1 MKYVVSYMK
10 NPELYQEAFV
20 AWGSLYDVGYDWF
33 SIDELIDGVS
43 IFNTRKKAEAY
54 AREVLRE
61 VFFDELYVLKLN
73 PKNETLSYIS
83 TVN

>member
-10 NPELYQEAFV
+10 SPELYHEAFV
-20 AWGSLYDVGYDWF
+20 AWDTLYDVGYDWF

-61 VFFDELYVLKLN
+61 VFFDELYIVKYN
-73 PKNETLSYIS
+73 PKDETFTYVS
-83 TVN
+83 TVC